1 MNPVLYF
8 QHLVK
13 LDQDLKSVSG
23 ARNFGDRHKDAKGMG
38 TIES

>member
-23 ARNFGDRHKDAKGMG
+23 ARHKDAKGMENK
-38 TIES
+38 IMILLV